1 LALQGGVRGDLNW
14 GKNFRNNL
22 MYLELSRNKLAI
34 GYVAMIL
41 KNIHGIGIGKLSC
54 QYGLLT

>member
-1 LALQGGVRGDLNW
+1 L
-14 GKNFRNNL
+14 
-22 MYLELSRNKLAI
+22 YLELSRNKLAT

-41 KNIHGIGIGKLSC
+41 KNIHGIGIGIGIGKLSC